1 MSRSRET
8 WIERECAC
16 WKQVQEHTEINAEAN
31 LMPSFIT
38 PAAGQKAEHSRALP
52 PAAAV
57 NKLATGRIK

>member
-1 MSRSRET
+1 M
-8 WIERECAC
+8 
-16 WKQVQEHTEINAEAN
+16 QEHTEINAEAN

-38 PAAGQKAEHSRALP
+38 PTAGQKAEHSRASP